1 MGIDFI
7 ICDHHL
13 PDNKIPKAV
22 AVLDPKR
29 EDCSYPFKE
38 LCGCGIG
45 FKLIQAL
52 QMHLGLPDSELSSY
66 LDLVAIAIR
75 CRHCTHDWGKQN
87 SNFSRD
93 TPISRISSSGAQFFS
108 KNFETPTKRYRF
120 SFCYCS

>member
-1 MGIDFI
+1 MVYGDYDVDGTSSVALVSLYLKGKIAELLPYIPDRYSEGYGVSEKGIEKAKAEWISLIISLDCCLKAIEQVNYAKEMGIDFI

-45 FKLIQAL
+45 F
-52 QMHLGLPDSELSSY
+52 
-66 LDLVAIAIR
+66 
-75 CRHCTHDWGKQN
+75 
-87 SNFSRD
+87 
-93 TPISRISSSGAQFFS
+93 
-108 KNFETPTKRYRF
+108 
-120 SFCYCS
+120 